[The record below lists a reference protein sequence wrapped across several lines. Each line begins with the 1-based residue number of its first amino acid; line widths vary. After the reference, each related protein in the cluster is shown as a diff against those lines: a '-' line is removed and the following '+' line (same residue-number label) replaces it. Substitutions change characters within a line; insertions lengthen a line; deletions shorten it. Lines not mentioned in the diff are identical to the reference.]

1 VHRHSDAATA
11 LWSITAIPPTEASWK
26 WQCLGRAF
34 LSVVLPVI
42 TAVPLILYAPY
53 ARDRSALIAI
63 ALLLVITAL
72 PISSCMWVLAVLY
85 DGPET
90 VTSSRTVIVA
100 LGSQAMTSGSG
111 STRFRQRFAAR
122 FRSKAK

>member
-42 TAVPLILYAPY
+42 TAVPLIPY
-53 ARDRSALIAI
+53 ALRARQVCPDRDC
-63 ALLLVITAL
+63 TAAGDYG
-72 PISSCMWVLAVLY
+72 VADFKLY
-85 DGPET
+85 VG
-90 VTSSRTVIVA
+90 A
-100 LGSQAMTSGSG
+100 GGSV
-111 STRFRQRFAAR
+111 
-122 FRSKAK
+122 